1 MRRTLTR
8 RQQLEALAWAHPME
22 KKLSSNTVCQA
33 GLLVDLIDRA
43 ARRAHDVL
51 RLPSGMLIAK
61 RVEDDGLSR
70 IERLELSPQADDQL
84 LALAFRRAGRLDGT
98 DLRED
103 LIQVFESGL
112 SSFTVEAQRRAV
124 MADLPG
130 SGLPMA
136 AAARA
141 VDAWI
146 EAENLSCMRDRSAFF
161 RAYADLYADLWC
173 DPRIGAPISVRRIMV
188 TMVTRL
194 HELAYGGA
202 SLEGR

>member
-1 MRRTLTR
+1 M
-8 RQQLEALAWAHPME
+8 
-22 KKLSSNTVCQA
+22 SSDTESQA

-51 RLPSGMLIAK
+51 RLPSGILIAK
-61 RVEDDGLSR
+61 RIEDDGLSR

-84 LALAFRRAGRLDGT
+84 LALAFRRAGQLGGT
-98 DLRED
+98 NLRED
-103 LIQVFESGL
+103 LMRVFETGL

-130 SGLPMA
+130 SGLPAA

-141 VDAWI
+141 VDALI
-146 EAENLSCMRDRSAFF
+146 EGESLSCMRDQSAFF

-173 DPRIGAPISVRRIMV
+173 DPRLGAPISVRRIMV
-188 TMVTRL
+188 AMVTRL
-194 HELAYGGA
+194 HELACSGA
-202 SLEGR
+202 SREGR

>member
-1 MRRTLTR
+1 
-8 RQQLEALAWAHPME
+8 ME
-22 KKLSSNTVCQA
+22 KKLSNNSVCQA
-33 GLLVDLIDRA
+33 GLLVSLIERA
-43 ARRAHDVL
+43 ARRAYEVL
-51 RLPSGMLIAK
+51 RLPSGILIAK

-84 LALAFRRAGRLDGT
+84 LALAFRRAGRLGGT

-103 LIQVFESGL
+103 LIQVFQSGL
-112 SSFTVEAQRRAV
+112 SRFTVEAQRRTV

-141 VDAWI
+141 VDALV
-146 EAENLSCMRDRSAFF
+146 EAENLSGMRDRSAFF
-161 RAYADLYADLWC
+161 RAYANLYADLWC

-194 HELAYGGA
+194 HQLACGEA

>member
-1 MRRTLTR
+1 
-8 RQQLEALAWAHPME
+8 ME
-22 KKLSSNTVCQA
+22 KKLSNNSVCQA
-33 GLLVDLIDRA
+33 GLLVSLIERA
-43 ARRAHDVL
+43 ARRAYEVL
-51 RLPSGMLIAK
+51 RLPSGILIAK

-103 LIQVFESGL
+103 LIQVFESGF

-124 MADLPG
+124 MADLSG

-141 VDAWI
+141 VDALV
-146 EAENLSCMRDRSAFF
+146 EAENLSGMCDRSAFF
-161 RAYADLYADLWC
+161 RAYASLYADLWC

-194 HELAYGGA
+194 HQLACGEA